1 MDEIA
6 PSISRQGVL
15 PAAAAAA
22 ARLGPTVDLDGF
34 RLAGGT
40 ALAWHLGHRV
50 SVDLDFFTFD
60 PRRLD
65 ASGAERLAAQL
76 LLSAPHA
83 RVLKADDQTVH
94 GVVADCKVSFFA
106 VSARWIAPPVRVR
119 EGFDLASVLDVAAM
133 KLVAVMTRCT
143 KKDFFDIVAIE
154 DAGVSA
160 REMYDAG
167 SRMYPGFSEA
177 RSHLV
182 RSLTY
187 FDEAETD
194 PDPLAFRGIS
204 WSAVEQRMRVIARS
218 V

>member
-1 MDEIA
+1 VDEIA
-6 PSISRQGVL
+6 PSISRPGVL

-40 ALAWHLGHRV
+40 ALAWHLGHRI
-50 SVDLDFFTFD
+50 SEDLDFFTFN
-60 PRRLD
+60 PHRLD
-65 ASGAERLAAQL
+65 ATGADRLATQL
-76 LLSAPHA
+76 RLADSHA
-83 RVLKADDQTVH
+83 RVLKVSEQTVH
-94 GVVADCKVSFFA
+94 GVIADCKVSFFE
-106 VSARWIAPPVRVR
+106 VSAQWIAPPVRVR

-133 KLVAVMTRCT
+133 KLIAVMTRCT

-160 REMYDAG
+160 REMYEAG
-167 SRMYPGFSEA
+167 SRMYPGFSDA
-177 RSHLV
+177 RSHLL
-182 RSLTY
+182 RSLSY

-194 PDPLAFRGIS
+194 PDPLGFRGIS
-204 WSAVEQRMRVIARS
+204 WSAVKQRMRVIARS